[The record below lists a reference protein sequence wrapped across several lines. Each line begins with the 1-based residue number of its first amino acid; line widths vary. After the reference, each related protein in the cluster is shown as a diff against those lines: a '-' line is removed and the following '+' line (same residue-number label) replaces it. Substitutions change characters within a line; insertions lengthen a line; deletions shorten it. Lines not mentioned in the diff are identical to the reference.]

1 MMQFLPWAI
10 IATLLSGAGGLWFG
24 VDLGADR
31 EIAKQAKIEEVRREV
46 EDAARLG
53 AAAAIN
59 EIEITNRTINREVET
74 ITREVPIYRDC
85 VNTSDIERL
94 LDAARANR
102 AGEPNGAGRV
112 P

>member
-1 MMQFLPWAI
+1 MIQFLPWAI
-10 IATLLSGAGGLWFG
+10 LATMLSGVGGLWFG
-24 VDLGADR
+24 MDLGADR

-59 EIEITNRTINREVET
+59 EIEITNRTINRQVET
-74 ITREVPIYRDC
+74 ITREVPVYRDC
-85 VNTSDIERL
+85 VHDPDVERL

-102 AGEPNGAGRV
+102 VSEPDGADRV